1 MDHQP
6 AGLAGGHPSPQGTQN
21 VLEAKKKKHVS
32 TFQTEQN
39 LRGTRGEGIPER
51 GENAGLNTNHAYY
64 IWCHAMPVEVI
75 RVQPRHPPVATPN
88 SYG

>member
-21 VLEAKKKKHVS
+21 VLEAKKKKHSS

-39 LRGTRGEGIPER
+39 LRGTRGERIPER
-51 GENAGLNTNHAYY
+51 GANAGLNTNHAYY

-75 RVQPRHPPVATPN
+75 RVPPRPPPVATPN
-88 SYG
+88 SYD